1 NKRIDE
7 ASRVTR
13 TTQSYLYAGITV
25 AFWSTVATAFK
36 LSLGYLDIFQ
46 LVLYASVSAATVL
59 VIPVIVSGNV
69 GLMIDELRKYPM
81 QTFGFALLNPLIYY
95 LVLFAAYDRLP
106 AQIAQPV
113 NYTWALVLVLLSI
126 IFLGQKPTRYDLIAT
141 AVSYGGVVIIA
152 LGSGSDNVSFSLIGL
167 GLAILSTL
175 IWASYWIL
183 LMKDPRDE
191 RVSMCLNF
199 VTVLPMALVLCL
211 IFSDLSVP
219 WQGWLG
225 ASYVGIFEMGLAFL
239 FWSKALRLAENTSRV
254 STLIFLS
261 PFISLWLIHLVLGE
275 TIYPTTYVGLAVI
288 VTGLLIQRAPDLVLQ
303 SAKSNRRNVDPTQI
317 GPQGPEP

>member
-1 NKRIDE
+1 MSESQNTDYSYAYNKRFNK
-7 ASRVTR
+7 AGRVSK
-13 TTQSYLYAGITV
+13 TTQSYLYAAITV

-36 LSLGYLDIFQ
+36 LSLAYLDVFQ
-46 LVLYASVSAATVL
+46 LLLYASISAATVL
-59 VIPVIVSGNV
+59 VIPVIAGGNL
-69 GLMIDELRKYPM
+69 GLMINEFRKYPR
-81 QTFGFALLNPLIYY
+81 QTIGFALLNPLIYY
-95 LVLFAAYDRLP
+95 LILFAAYDRLP

-113 NYTWALVLVLLSI
+113 NYTWALVLVLFSI
-126 IFLGQKPTRYDLIAT
+126 VFLGQRPTRYDLIAT
-141 AVSYGGVVIIA
+141 AISYGGVVIIA
-152 LGSGSDNVSFSLIGL
+152 LGSGPDNVSFSLIGL

-183 LMKDPRDE
+183 LLKDPRDG

-199 VTVLPMALVLCL
+199 VAVLPMALVLCL
-211 IFSDLSVP
+211 IFSDLAVP

-275 TIYPTTYVGLAVI
+275 TIYPTTYIGLVVI
-288 VTGLLIQRAPDLVLQ
+288 VTGLIIQRVPELLRQ
-303 SAKSNRRNVDPTQI
+303 TAKADI
-317 GPQGPEP
+317 K

>member
-1 NKRIDE
+1 
-7 ASRVTR
+7 VTR

-36 LSLGYLDIFQ
+36 LSLGYLDVFQ

>member
-1 NKRIDE
+1 M
-7 ASRVTR
+7 TR

>member
-1 NKRIDE
+1 MTK
-7 ASRVTR
+7 

-36 LSLGYLDIFQ
+36 LSLGYLDVFQ
-46 LVLYASVSAATVL
+46 LLFYASISAATVL
-59 VIPVIVSGNV
+59 LIPVMVGGNLR
-69 GLMIDELRKYPM
+69 LMIDEFRRYPR
-81 QTFGFALLNPLIYY
+81 QTIGFALLNPLIYY

-126 IFLGQKPTRYDLIAT
+126 VFLGQRPTRYDLIAT

-152 LGSGSDNVSFSLIGL
+152 LGGGSDDISFSLIGL

-183 LMKDPRDE
+183 LLKDPRDE

-199 VTVLPMALVLCL
+199 VAVLPMALMLCL
-211 IFSDLSVP
+211 VFSDLSVP

-275 TIYPTTYVGLAVI
+275 TIYPTTYIGLVVI
-288 VTGLLIQRAPDLVLQ
+288 VIGLLIQRLPELMLQ
-303 SAKSNRRNVDPTQI
+303 SAKSNSKQA
-317 GPQGPEP
+317 

>member
-1 NKRIDE
+1 
-7 ASRVTR
+7 VTR

-36 LSLGYLDIFQ
+36 LSLGYLDVFQ

-126 IFLGQKPTRYDLIAT
+126 IFLGQRPTRYDLIAT

-288 VTGLLIQRAPDLVLQ
+288 VTGLLIQRVPDLVLQ

>member
-1 NKRIDE
+1 M
-7 ASRVTR
+7 TR

-36 LSLGYLDIFQ
+36 LSLGYLDVFQ

-288 VTGLLIQRAPDLVLQ
+288 VTGLLIQRVPDLVLQ

>member
-1 NKRIDE
+1 
-7 ASRVTR
+7 VTR

>member
-1 NKRIDE
+1 
-7 ASRVTR
+7 VTR

-36 LSLGYLDIFQ
+36 LSLGYLDVFQ

-288 VTGLLIQRAPDLVLQ
+288 VTGLLIQRVPDLVLQ

>member
-1 NKRIDE
+1 M
-7 ASRVTR
+7 TR

-36 LSLGYLDIFQ
+36 LSLGYLDVFQ

-126 IFLGQKPTRYDLIAT
+126 IFLGQRPTRYDLIAT

-288 VTGLLIQRAPDLVLQ
+288 VTGLLIQRVPDLVLQ

>member
-1 NKRIDE
+1 M
-7 ASRVTR
+7 TR

-36 LSLGYLDIFQ
+36 LSLGYLDVFQ